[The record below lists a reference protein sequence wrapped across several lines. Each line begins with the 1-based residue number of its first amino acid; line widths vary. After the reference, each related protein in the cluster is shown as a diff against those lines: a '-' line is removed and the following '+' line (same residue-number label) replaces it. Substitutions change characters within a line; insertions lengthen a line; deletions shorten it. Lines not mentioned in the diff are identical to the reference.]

1 MTTPSAFLA
10 AILTAILLSGSL
22 WLGLRSNLLRDTS
35 TAHRRPFSFSRVQLL
50 WWLLII
56 SFCLLHRYGLT
67 YELADLNETC
77 LVLLGIGAGTT
88 AIAKVIDTRQRQT
101 ADISGTEV
109 IQDRESA
116 GFFTDVLSDENGV
129 SVHRLQAFVFNV
141 IYGVAFFTHFVATE
155 MFQTYGAVQY
165 AVLGMSSAGYLGLK
179 ALENN
184 PRNQVGAQSRGTAGD
199 ELIDADPAA
208 TTPAAVG

>member
-1 MTTPSAFLA
+1 M
-10 AILTAILLSGSL
+10 
-22 WLGLRSNLLRDTS
+22 
-35 TAHRRPFSFSRVQLL
+35 
-50 WWLLII
+50 
-56 SFCLLHRYGLT
+56 
-67 YELADLNETC
+67 
-77 LVLLGIGAGTT
+77 
-88 AIAKVIDTRQRQT
+88 
-101 ADISGTEV
+101 SGTEV
-109 IQDRESA
+109 IQDRECA

-165 AVLGMSSAGYLGLK
+165 AVLGMSSARYLGLK

-199 ELIDADPAA
+199 ELIDADLAA